1 MPGKAHVHVLD
12 TGLVDLVAEATHIY
26 ICSAEPA
33 DYAAA
38 TTTLALGNKN
48 FGVGLTFTGPT
59 NRTPNGR
66 QVTTVAVTDGAVTGT
81 GTAAR
86 WAIVD
91 SVNTR
96 LLLDNDLAA
105 SQAVTSGN
113 VFSLPA
119 FNFGIP
125 SVGA

>member
-1 MPGKAHVHVLD
+1 MAGKCNSWVLD
-12 TGLVDLVAEATHIY
+12 NGLTQLKNLATHIY

-33 DYAAA
+33 DYTAA

-48 FGVGLTFTGPT
+48 FGPGNTLTGPSA
-59 NRTPNGR
+59 RTPNGSK
-66 QVTTVAVTDGAVTGT
+66 VTTVAVTDGAITGT

-91 SVNTR
+91 SVNSR
-96 LLLDNDLAA
+96 LLVDNDLAA

-119 FNFGIP
+119 FDFGIP
-125 SVGA
+125 GA